1 MPLRPC
7 RLTPVLAL
15 LLAPSAVRGGDTP
28 QTPAELAERAQLIV
42 IGEVTAYGVFDEEH
56 DDGSKSRWV
65 TLRVRVES
73 VVKGGAPVKP
83 GDTIH
88 VHCRALV
95 RPAFDGTV
103 PGGGHRA
110 IPGNGGRAK
119 FYCDGQ
125 VLGVL
130 WPAITPTGIEPL
142 DETPRLE
149 FPIEPAATSPPGRR
163 AGRWPLRLLVCA
175 TVAGLLLFAS
185 RRSRQRTAGANPHDR
200 NQAAPASPR

>member
-7 RLTPVLAL
+7 RLAAVLVL
-15 LLAPSAVRGGDTP
+15 LLAPSAVRSGDTP
-28 QTPAELAERAQLIV
+28 QTPAGLAERAQLIV
-42 IGEVTAYGVFDEEH
+42 TGEVTAYGVFDEEH

-73 VVKGGAPVKP
+73 VVTGGAPVTP

-88 VHCRALV
+88 VHCRAVV
-95 RPAFDGTV
+95 RPASDGTV
-103 PGGGHRA
+103 PEGGHRA

-125 VLGVL
+125 VLGTL
-130 WPAITPTGIEPL
+130 WPAISPNGIEPL
-142 DETPRLE
+142 DDTPRLE
-149 FPIEPAATSPPGRR
+149 FPVEQAATSPPGDR
-163 AGRWPLRLLVCA
+163 GGHWPLRLLVCA
-175 TVAGLLLFAS
+175 AVAGLLLVAS

-200 NQAAPASPR
+200 NQAAPTSPR